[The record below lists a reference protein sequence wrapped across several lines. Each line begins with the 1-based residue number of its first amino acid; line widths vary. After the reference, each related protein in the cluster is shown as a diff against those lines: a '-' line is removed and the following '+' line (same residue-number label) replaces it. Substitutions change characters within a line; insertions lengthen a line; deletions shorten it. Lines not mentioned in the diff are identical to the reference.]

1 MARLKLPKHIQ
12 SVTPK
17 KTIESHTESNDFNNQ
32 DENKEEECLEEEST
46 VSPMV
51 ISSDEYDDLFGDSD
65 DCNDVMR
72 QQCFFFSFYLLS
84 FYLIKTI
91 LLDIGCSIKFANFW
105 LS

>member
-17 KTIESHTESNDFNNQ
+17 KTTGSDTQRNDYNNEY
-32 DENKEEECLEEEST
+32 ENKEKKCLEEEST

-65 DCNDVMR
+65 DCNNDVMR
-72 QQCFFFSFYLLS
+72 QQ
-84 FYLIKTI
+84 
-91 LLDIGCSIKFANFW
+91 
-105 LS
+105 